1 MQAFLSSML
10 PVLRIALPILG
21 MHIVALAVVLVM
33 IKLIVGSYASRT
45 IKRVRLVEDEVRH
58 KESDI
63 KRQIEQHDR
72 ELAAKKSELENELQ
86 TQRES
91 GRRDAARL
99 KEQAIADAKT
109 EREKIIAQAKKAEEK
124 MRQQLQRHME
134 ERAVQHGGRIFDLV
148 FSDLMSAS
156 LNRQF
161 IAELLDA
168 LNEIDEGS
176 LTLESHDAEVVASH
190 PMDDDQKARLL
201 EILTAKFGDK
211 VTLTEKADESILGG
225 MVLKLGSLEIDGS
238 LRNRYREAVDEVVK
252 EAHSA

>member
-1 MQAFLSSML
+1 MEAFLSSIG
-10 PVLRIALPILG
+10 PVVRIALPILG
-21 MHIVALAVVLVM
+21 MHVVALAVVLVL
-33 IKLIVGSYASRT
+33 IKLIVGGYAART
-45 IKRVRLVEDEVRH
+45 IKRVRLVEDEVRN

-72 ELAAKKSELENELQ
+72 ELAAKKNELENELQ

-91 GRRDAARL
+91 GRREAARL
-99 KEQAIADAKT
+99 KEQAIADAKS
-109 EREKIIAQAKKAEEK
+109 EREKILEQARKTEEK
-124 MRQQLQRHME
+124 MRQQLQHQME

-168 LNEIDEGS
+168 LSEIDEGS
-176 LTLESHDAEVVASH
+176 LTLESHAAEVVASH
-190 PMDDDQKARLL
+190 PMDEDQKERLL
-201 EILTAKFGDK
+201 KILTEKFGDK
-211 VTLTEKADESILGG
+211 VTLSESSDESILGG
-225 MVLKLGSLEIDGS
+225 IVLKLGSLEIDGS